1 MHEHHWQ
8 TDGERRVL
16 AGHERAYG
24 EAQGGAARGAEREQA
39 DQCTVI
45 NPQPAAPLEQQAEGG
60 GEARVER
67 QLGDQLGEQ
76 VLAASVLAARSLAVD
91 HMPG

>member
-16 AGHERAYG
+16 AGHERAHG